1 VPYGWWRVARA
12 ESEPFFI
19 FGEEDFA
26 WEEPG
31 APAAAAAVAI
41 PLVPPVP
48 RVRRRRQT
56 RTFAGDIRRLSEA
69 VGLSPFGLGLVLLA
83 VVVAAVGIRVL
94 VTGDRG
100 AEIAKREPP
109 RALAP
114 AKKPGTSPTSPIE
127 APSRAQT
134 FEPDDHGAGVRDL
147 QTALSALGFYEQGAD
162 GAFGPGTGA
171 AVVEF
176 QSARG
181 LEADG
186 VAGPLTAEALVDLA
200 AERATVDAQAAE
212 VGLAAALQAAR
223 VPEADAAR
231 YRRVLAD
238 SLSVLPRLPP
248 GRAATIG
255 LVLHDVAANAAIYD
269 QPRALAL
276 FAMLEAN
283 VRFLAEHALP
293 ASKKDITGDDGV
305 FYRYFLAHGFQ
316 FHPLGNF
323 AHLNRLVRTDA
334 RAEVRRLATALA
346 ARGVRVGKRTTWEY
360 YFPFGGPP
368 SWTSGFAQAAGA
380 QALAR
385 AGAMLGDSRV
395 SAQARSAFRAIPAE
409 FTMQLGGGLWIR
421 EYSHSDMAILNAQLQ
436 SLLSISDYA
445 EITGDA
451 AAAHVAASMATAA
464 RALLPRF
471 DTGCW
476 SRYSLDGSD
485 AALGYHT
492 YHVSLLKKLAHKTGD
507 PVWTSAATR
516 WDGYLR
522 AGQPAAGSCA

>member
-1 VPYGWWRVARA
+1 MAYRWCRVARA

-19 FGEEDFA
+19 FDEEDFA
-26 WEEPG
+26 WEDPG
-31 APAAAAAVAI
+31 APAAAAVAI
-41 PLVPPVP
+41 PLAPPVP
-48 RVRRRRQT
+48 LVRRRRQT

-69 VGLSPFGLGLVLLA
+69 VGLSPLGLGLVLLV

-94 VTGDRG
+94 VTGDQA
-100 AEIAKREPP
+100 AELAKREPP
-109 RALAP
+109 RAAPP
-114 AKKPGTSPTSPIE
+114 AKKPGTSATSRIE
-127 APSRAQT
+127 APSRPLT
-134 FEPDDHGAGVRDL
+134 FEPGDRGAGVRDL
-147 QTALSALGFYEQGAD
+147 QTALTALGFYELGAD
-162 GAFGPGTGA
+162 GTFGPGTGA
-171 AVVEF
+171 AVAAF

-186 VAGPLTAEALVDLA
+186 VAGPLTADALVDLA

-212 VGLAAALQAAR
+212 AGLATALQADRLPAG
-223 VPEADAAR
+223 DAAR
-231 YRRVLAD
+231 YRTVLAD
-238 SLSVLPRLPP
+238 SLSVLRRLPP
-248 GRAATIG
+248 GRAATVG

-269 QPRALAL
+269 QPRGLAL

-283 VRFLAEHALP
+283 VRHLAEHALP
-293 ASKKDITGDDGV
+293 ASKRDIMGEDGV
-305 FYRYFLAHGFQ
+305 FYRYYLAHGFQ
-316 FHPLGNF
+316 FHPLANF
-323 AHLNRLVRTDA
+323 AHLNQLVRTGA

-368 SWTSGFAQAAGA
+368 SWTSGFAQATGA

-385 AGAMLGDSRV
+385 AGALLGDSRI
-395 SAQARSAFRAIPAE
+395 SAQARAAFRAIPAE
-409 FTMQLGGGLWIR
+409 FTMELGGGLWIR
-421 EYSHSDMAILNAQLQ
+421 EYSQGDMAILNAQLQ

-451 AAAHVAASMATAA
+451 AAVDVAASMATAA

-485 AALGYHT
+485 ASLGYHT
-492 YHVSLLKKLAHKTGD
+492 YHVSLLKQLANKTGD
-507 PVWTSAATR
+507 PVWAGAATR
-516 WDGYLR
+516 WDGYLG